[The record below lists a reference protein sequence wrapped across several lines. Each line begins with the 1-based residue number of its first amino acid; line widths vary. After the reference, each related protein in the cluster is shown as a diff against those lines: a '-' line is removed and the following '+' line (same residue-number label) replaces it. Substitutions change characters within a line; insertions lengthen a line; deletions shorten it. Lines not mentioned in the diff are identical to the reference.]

1 MVSTIVTTA
10 VWNVCALPIEGSHR
24 HARIVAAAA
33 AAACHAHLAV
43 ETDLNGKL
51 RTVPPPRRR
60 RRRPTATVATHMRR
74 LATAAATSCAEA
86 RGRRR
91 CALPLHLQR
100 RGRGAVFVAGRD
112 QPRVHEAVVQL
123 LEAELAE
130 LRAQIGL
137 RKRSS
142 VFEFCFPYVCPE
154 PVLVKRSPMCISGFR
169 KKNVFSPLR
178 ACRDPPPCKEN
189 GLFLSA
195 FPYDCPEPA
204 LVK

>member
-33 AAACHAHLAV
+33 AAAAACHAHLAV

-51 RTVPPPRRR
+51 RTVPPPRRSR
-60 RRRPTATVATHMRR
+60 RRRPPAARAAPTRR
-74 LATAAATSCAEA
+74 SAALATAAATSCAEA

-100 RGRGAVFVAGRD
+100 RGRGAVLVAGRD

-169 KKNVFSPLR
+169 KKTVFSPLR
-178 ACRDPPPCKEN
+178 ACRAPPP
-189 GLFLSA
+189 
-195 FPYDCPEPA
+195 
-204 LVK
+204 